1 MTYKVDEIDFTQNCL
16 STFVDHNGVERSFVD
31 YYKVHYGITIQDV
44 KQPLLIHRVKK
55 KTVEE
60 AEVTKLMA
68 LVPELCT
75 MTGLTDAMKNDFKV
89 MKDVAL
95 FTRITPSQRQVAMQK
110 FLDNVHNSAEASAH
124 LLNWGL
130 KLSNA
135 TVRLEGRKLPPEK
148 LALGKKVQV
157 KVTDKADWAREVTS
171 SSCLSSQ
178 PLKKWVVV

>member
-16 STFVDHNGVERSFVD
+16 ITFVDHNGVERSFVD

-55 KTVEE
+55 KTMEE

-75 MTGLTDAMKNDFKV
+75 MTGLTDSMKNDFKV

-110 FLDNVHNSAEASAH
+110 FLDMTTFTTLQRRQE
-124 LLNWGL
+124 
-130 KLSNA
+130 
-135 TVRLEGRKLPPEK
+135 PY
-148 LALGKKVQV
+148 
-157 KVTDKADWAREVTS
+157 
-171 SSCLSSQ
+171 
-178 PLKKWVVV
+178 